1 MRYAAANAL
10 SQCIS
15 TPPTVAVRL
24 KSTCSQCPGE
34 KAPPHL
40 VDASPSIA
48 NAGSMVGCA
57 PDELLARHCVRG
69 GRASSSACATTP
81 ASTPRATAGNTVTG
95 PKNDSNRAR
104 LAIRVQ
110 GLPTSAPAA
119 DRPHSP
125 AEYRPLS
132 DPRTRETMS
141 SPGLRCPAA
150 IESRAASTATEPG
163 TGDGHGTGAVRG
175 SL

>member
-15 TPPTVAVRL
+15 APPIAAVRP

-57 PDELLARHCVRG
+57 PDQLLLRPRVRG
-69 GRASSSACATTP
+69 GRASSPPCPTTP
-81 ASTPRATAGNTVTG
+81 ASTPRTTAGNTVTG
-95 PKNDSNRAR
+95 PKNDSNQAR
-104 LAIRVQ
+104 LAIMVPVCAVPQ
-110 GLPTSAPAA
+110 QLNPASQA
-119 DRPHSP
+119 
-125 AEYRPLS
+125 
-132 DPRTRETMS
+132 
-141 SPGLRCPAA
+141 
-150 IESRAASTATEPG
+150 
-163 TGDGHGTGAVRG
+163 
-175 SL
+175 